1 MSSLSLLLI
10 LNVHSN
16 CLQRGT
22 VELVLLPL
30 EGIRGVKVIQTA
42 PDLVE
47 LLVPETIQRL
57 GFICWEGF
65 HGAWHGIGCR
75 SGWLRSSDL
84 DPLGRRLDGWAWSSP
99 FLVCISGWWRAS

>member
-16 CLQRGT
+16 GLQRGT

-47 LLVPETIQRL
+47 LLVPETIQ
-57 GFICWEGF
+57 
-65 HGAWHGIGCR
+65 
-75 SGWLRSSDL
+75 
-84 DPLGRRLDGWAWSSP
+84 
-99 FLVCISGWWRAS
+99 